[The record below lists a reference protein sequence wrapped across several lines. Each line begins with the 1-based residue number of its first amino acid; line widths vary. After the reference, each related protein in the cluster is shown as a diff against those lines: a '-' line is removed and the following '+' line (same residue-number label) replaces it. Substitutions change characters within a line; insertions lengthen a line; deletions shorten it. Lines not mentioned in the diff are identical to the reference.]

1 MKAITL
7 IFITLLLVSMFSCKK
22 DEVVDTTTPQ
32 LAQKIEGVYLL
43 SSLLKSGNLANVTST
58 ASGIATVT
66 AKNNNTATIKYSLT
80 IGNVNQEVTTDY
92 TVTQNG
98 TDYIVKDKSGVTGA
112 VQSNKLKM
120 TITFLSP
127 SSPQD
132 YIIEFTK

>member
-1 MKAITL
+1 MKANTL
-7 IFITLLLVSMFSCKK
+7 IFISLLLISMFSCKK
-22 DEVVDTTTPQ
+22 DEVVDTTPQ

-58 ASGIATVT
+58 ASGIATIT
-66 AKNNNTATIKYSLT
+66 AKNNSNATIKYSLT
-80 IGNVNQEVTTDY
+80 VGNVNQEVTTDY
-92 TVTQNG
+92 TITQNG
-98 TDYIVKDKSGVTGA
+98 NDYLVKDKNGLGGV

-120 TITFLSP
+120 TITFFGP